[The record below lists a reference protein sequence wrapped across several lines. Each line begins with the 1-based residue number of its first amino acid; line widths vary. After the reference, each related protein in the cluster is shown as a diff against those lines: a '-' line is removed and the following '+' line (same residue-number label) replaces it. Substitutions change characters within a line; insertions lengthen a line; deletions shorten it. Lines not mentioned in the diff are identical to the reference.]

1 MGPSNKSQFSVYGHY
16 MSYAPGASQFS
27 DVTLRQDELNWIAG
41 NPALKNH
48 HWMGATLIYLWMPR
62 QNFRISN
69 LISYD
74 RQTKQVNYIFEP
86 APESMGGLIRRYM
99 NGAAENMIKY
109 QIDVSLQLFDS
120 DLSLYV
126 SPDWSYTKVSGPY
139 AGHNSW
145 LRFRSGASYT
155 VSNCEFSFHLSG
167 KEKFL
172 RSGGMERV
180 STRTTY
186 TFGFTY
192 GQGDIYLSLDYY
204 ETFSSKPCMMRTLTE
219 TQYYTTLERS
229 YGDPRRLTVSLTYT
243 FGFGK
248 KVNRNI
254 DTSRGSAA
262 KTGVVGAD

>member
-1 MGPSNKSQFSVYGHY
+1 
-16 MSYAPGASQFS
+16 MSLNLASGKNYSIVFWADAPGNSYYTYTASSKELKVNYSGNAQDENRDAFTVYEPTFKVTGPINKEITLKRPFAQINVGTDDVEAAKTAGVEVKKTGMKVTGVYNTLNLATGAVS
-27 DVTLRQDELNWIAG
+27 GETDVTYAQAAIPSGETFPVEG
-41 NPALKNH
+41 
-48 HWMGATLIYLWMPR
+48 
-62 QNFRISN
+62 
-69 LISYD
+69 SY
-74 RQTKQVNYIFEP
+74 
-86 APESMGGLIRRYM
+86 S
-99 NGAAENMIKY
+99 
-109 QIDVSLQLFDS
+109 
-120 DLSLYV
+120 
-126 SPDWSYTKVSGPY
+126 
-139 AGHNSW
+139 HNSW

-204 ETFSSKPCMMRTLTE
+204 ETFSSKPCIMRTLTE
-219 TQYYTTLERS
+219 TQYYTSLERS